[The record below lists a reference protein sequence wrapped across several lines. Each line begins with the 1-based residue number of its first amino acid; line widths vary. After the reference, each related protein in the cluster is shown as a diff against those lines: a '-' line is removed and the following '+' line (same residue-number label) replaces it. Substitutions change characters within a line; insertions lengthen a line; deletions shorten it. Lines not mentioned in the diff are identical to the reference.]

1 MFGNK
6 KLIFNGYQAEE
17 LGFIVVEGSPEILS
31 QEDYEVVEVEGR
43 NGSLII
49 NKGTYPDINRT
60 FTITAI
66 DYIDDENIE
75 DMINNIKKWF
85 FDITDNRLFFA
96 FSNKYNIV
104 KKVIFDEDIR
114 TSFEE
119 FGDFQVTFLCEPFY
133 YAVEENLVIEKEPGG
148 PDVTYEFD
156 NNGDFESYPHMKIYG
171 SGDIEFKLNNESI
184 KIDNVSSFVVID
196 TKLFLCLDS
205 SGNNKSDDL
214 LVDFPTIQR
223 GKNTITV
230 ASDQTITKIEVI
242 PRTIYR

>member
-6 KLIFNGYQAEE
+6 KLIFNGFQAEE
-17 LGFIVVEGSPEILS
+17 LGFIVVEGAPEILA
-31 QEDYEVVEVEGR
+31 QETYEVVDVEGR

-49 NKGTYPDINRT
+49 NKGTYPDISRT

-85 FDITDNRLFFA
+85 FDVTDNRLFFA

-133 YAVEENLVIEKEPGG
+133 YAVEDNLVIRKEPGG
-148 PDVTYEFD
+148 AGVVYTFN
-156 NNGDFESYPHMKIYG
+156 NNGDFESYPNIKIYG
-171 SGDIEFKLNNESI
+171 SGDIEFKLNNEPI
-184 KIDNVSSFVVID
+184 KINNVTDFVEID
-196 TKLFLCLDS
+196 TKLFLCLDY
-205 SGNNKSDDL
+205 SGNSMVDDFL
-214 LVDFPTIQR
+214 SDFPTIQR
-223 GKNTITV
+223 GNNTITI